1 MPNVTTQYRMFVPRR
16 RRIGGGG
23 SAIDLVPSSVNLVTG
38 DASAGAPDTIEVH
51 YPNAQADA
59 GEANFA
65 FWSVIGSTD
74 GEYTARPGTPG
85 NFVSVHTGSDPVTM
99 TAWYVYA
106 GTGTNGNGAHELE
119 TDAFLVDENTFI
131 DPTPIQSVTPPAAWD
146 QTDVKEFV
154 FTDDEAVDVLA
165 LDTVTNPSEHF
176 EKWYTL
182 EGGSVPAG
190 ATLQVPRHDNGIA
203 IATYRIPPHQ
213 QPPPFK
219 GHAGEGEVGI
229 IVGGVAVDGGGGII
243 VGGHYHPVPPWSP
256 FLAAIAVYQAA
267 AGLPHDARA
276 RVQTEALRSIAN
288 EAKQMQKQV
297 QAVAERA
304 G

>member
-23 SAIDLVPSSVNLVTG
+23 SAIDLVPTTVNLVTG

-51 YPNAQADA
+51 YPTPKADA

-65 FWSVIGSTD
+65 FWSVIGSSD
-74 GEYTARPGTPG
+74 GEYTSRPGTPG

-106 GTGTNGNGAHELE
+106 GGGGNGNGAHELE

-131 DPTPIQSVTPPAAWD
+131 DPTPIQSVTPPSAWD
-146 QTDVKEFV
+146 HSDADEFV
-154 FTDDEAVDVLA
+154 FTDEEAVDVLA
-165 LDTVTNPSEHF
+165 LDVVATPTEHF

-190 ATLQVPRHDNGIA
+190 ATLQVPQHDNGIA
-203 IATYRIPPHQ
+203 IATYRIPPTQ
-213 QPPPFK
+213 QPPRLPH
-219 GHAGEGEVGI
+219 GSEGEVGI

-243 VGGHYHPVPPWSP
+243 VGGHYHPIPPWSP

-267 AGLPHDARA
+267 TALPHTARA
-276 RVQTEALRSIAN
+276 HIQTEALRTIAN
-288 EAKQMQKQV
+288 EAKAMEKQV
-297 QAVAERA
+297 QAVGART